1 MARTRKAAEEGPFT
15 NQRAAKALKARWG
28 EGGPKGT
35 PLRADW
41 NSVDPVVVH
50 SLICAVGAL
59 GGACTIGVDKN
70 GAGFTITVW
79 CGGEKLLNRWFRGDQ
94 DGINALHV
102 EVEDFTADVQTSL
115 RAQ

>member
-1 MARTRKAAEEGPFT
+1 MARTRKQVEEGPFT
-15 NQRAAKALKARWG
+15 NQRASKALKSRWG
-28 EGGPKGT
+28 DGGPKGT

-79 CGGEKLLNRWFRGDQ
+79 SGGEKLLNRWYRGDQ
-94 DGINALHV
+94 DGVNSLHV
-102 EVEDFTADVQTSL
+102 EIEEFTNDVVMSL
-115 RAQ
+115 KLQ